1 MQIGRPARE
10 MNNTHRVT
18 DLIYYLLLTYYNTIK
33 IDAQMIKI
41 TYNRI
46 FNGHKI

>member
-33 IDAQMIKI
+33 VDAQI
-41 TYNRI
+41 TYNRL